1 MSITRQ
7 LLNQVRQQRQ
17 ARGWSQDE
25 LAIRSGLSRTG
36 ISAIEQHRLIPSGAA
51 MLALAEV
58 FGCAVEELFRLQAA
72 GERAEPL
79 WAWEPRASTAR
90 YWEAEVQGR
99 AVRYPAEVGAP
110 AHLRHDGI
118 WSGDRAE
125 PLSASPPSS
134 LAIATCDPAIGLLA
148 ERLSADANL
157 RLLAFTRSSRSA
169 LALLKQGLA
178 HVAGLHL
185 SSSDD
190 EDQNAQVVRAELG
203 PQYRLIRVA
212 RWEEGI
218 AHTGHER
225 AKSLAQILKRPLRW
239 VGREPGSAA
248 RHCQDDLLGD
258 RRAPRRLAYDHR
270 GVAEAIRCGWADAGV
285 CHRLVAEETG
295 LSFVPAR
302 REHYDLCYHESFA
315 DDRRFQALV
324 AALASNDYRRT
335 IADLPGYELRL
346 ALD

>member
-1 MSITRQ
+1 MSSTRQ

-99 AVRYPAEVGAP
+99 A

-134 LAIATCDPAIGLLA
+134 LVIATCDPAIGLLA

-185 SSSDD
+185 SSRS
-190 EDQNAQVVRAELG
+190 
-203 PQYRLIRVA
+203 
-212 RWEEGI
+212 
-218 AHTGHER
+218 ER
-225 AKSLAQILKRPLRW
+225 ASRSR
-239 VGREPGSAA
+239 GTRAA
-248 RHCQDDLLGD
+248 VSIDS
-258 RRAPRRLAYDHR
+258 RRALGGRDCPHGPRARKIARPDLETP
-270 GVAEAIRCGWADAGV
+270 VALGGPR
-285 CHRLVAEETG
+285 
-295 LSFVPAR
+295 AR
-302 REHYDLCYHESFA
+302 IGRA
-315 DDRRFQALV
+315 P
-324 AALASNDYRRT
+324 
-335 IADLPGYELRL
+335 LPG
-346 ALD
+346 